1 MGDLMVL
8 YATQQVHQRLDVV
21 LEVEQGLFDRFA
33 HGFVGGEM
41 NNAFNVGMFFKNGFC
56 IVQGTK
62 VYLVMRDLFPVM
74 DSMPSSMRA
83 SERLWLS
90 MEMTSYPC
98 SRRST
103 MVCEPM

>member
-33 HGFVGGEM
+33 HAFVGGEM

-62 VYLVMRDLFPVM
+62 VYLVMRDLFSGDGFDAQQHAGIGAAVVV
-74 DSMPSSMRA
+74 DGNDFVSLF
-83 SERLWLS
+83 E
-90 MEMTSYPC
+90 EIDNG
-98 SRRST
+98 
-103 MVCEPM
+103 V